1 MGIGNWNW
9 VSLFRRR
16 YELVVNDTHTFI
28 MMMTMTMGN
37 KTVAVFAFADS
48 NLMILVAVAD
58 ELVADVVGAVVLS
71 ESVGR
76 ALHYW
81 WQ

>member
-1 MGIGNWNW
+1 
-9 VSLFRRR
+9 
-16 YELVVNDTHTFI
+16 

>member
-1 MGIGNWNW
+1 
-9 VSLFRRR
+9 
-16 YELVVNDTHTFI
+16 

-48 NLMILVAVAD
+48 NLMILVAVA
-58 ELVADVVGAVVLS
+58 ELVADVVGAVELS
-71 ESVGR
+71 GSVGR

>member
-1 MGIGNWNW
+1 MTIRAR
-9 VSLFRRR
+9 S
-16 YELVVNDTHTFI
+16 YNDTHTFI
-28 MMMTMTMGN
+28 MMMTTGN

-58 ELVADVVGAVVLS
+58 VVG

-76 ALHYW
+76 ALHDW
-81 WQ
+81 SSVVAELVAGGDVE